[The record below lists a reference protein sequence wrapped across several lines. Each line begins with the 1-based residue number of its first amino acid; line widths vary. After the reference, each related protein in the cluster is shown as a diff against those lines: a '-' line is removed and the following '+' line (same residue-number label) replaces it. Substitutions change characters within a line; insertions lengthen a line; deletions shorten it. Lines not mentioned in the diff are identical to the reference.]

1 MADMSN
7 IYSIDKLMSEA
18 RNLAASYRKMMGK
31 PLPGI
36 SGEIAEHD
44 AARLLN
50 LELCNPKPGGYD
62 AIGRGKR
69 EGKCIQIKGRTI
81 FDGKKSGQRIG
92 QVKVEQKWDSI
103 VLVLMNED
111 FETYEI
117 YEADRNEVI
126 FTLNDNSE
134 SKRNRRGAMSVARF
148 KNIARL
154 VWIAGEG
161 EIDEDDVCDNQSDE

>member
-1 MADMSN
+1 MSV
-7 IYSIDKLMSEA
+7 YSIDKLMSEA

-69 EGKCIQIKGRTI
+69 EGKHIQIKGRAI
-81 FDGKKSGQRIG
+81 FDEKKGGQRIG
-92 QVKVEQKWDSI
+92 QIKVEQKWDSI
-103 VLVLMNED
+103 VLVLMDDD
-111 FETYEI
+111 FETFEI
-117 YEADRNEVI
+117 YEAQRNDII
-126 FTLNDNSE
+126 FTLNEDEGS
-134 SKRNRRGAMSVARF
+134 SRKRRGAMSVARF
-148 KNIARL
+148 KKISRL
-154 VWIAGEG
+154 VWIRGEG
-161 EIDEDDVCDNQSDE
+161 EVEDDEVWSNQAD